1 MKSSSIIFAATVLV
15 TLQLSFAYSLE
26 HQPQQQKQKQD
37 TPAISETQELVD
49 KLWFTELENLYLH
62 RSLKN
67 MEHKFQQQQQQQ
79 QQQQHNHHVQNQENN
94 RGKEAAWLE
103 SNKRGLYKMR
113 FGRQSGFDDLFPP
126 ENKKALYRP
135 RFG

>member
-26 HQPQQQKQKQD
+26 HQPKQQKQD

-49 KLWFTELENLYLH
+49 KLRFTELENLYLY

-67 MEHKFQQQQQQQ
+67 MEHKFQQQQ

-103 SNKRGLYKMR
+103 SNKRGLYKPR
-113 FGRQSGFDDLFPP
+113 FGRQSGFDDLFRP